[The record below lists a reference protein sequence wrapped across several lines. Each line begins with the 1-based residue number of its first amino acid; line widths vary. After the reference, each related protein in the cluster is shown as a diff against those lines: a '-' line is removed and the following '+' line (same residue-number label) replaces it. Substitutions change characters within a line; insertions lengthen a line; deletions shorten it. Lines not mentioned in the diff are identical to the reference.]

1 MKRIYISSP
10 GDSMER
16 IYLSVSP
23 EEYPE
28 VKASG
33 ACWDD
38 ASKSWYIGQ
47 GMATAM
53 FSRWLGEDPDE
64 APFGIASEEAFVASA
79 HSGCVSCRKDI
90 EVICI
95 YCKSGMDTEIGY
107 PIAKFTVGIT
117 DSRCEMP
124 ACAWAFIGS
133 HRGAR
138 SVRYS
143 VRFTRAYFSR

>member
-1 MKRIYISSP
+1 MHPIYIGSASNF
-10 GDSMER
+10 MER

-53 FSRWLGEDPDE
+53 FSRWLGEEQDE
-64 APFGIASEEAFVASA
+64 APFGIA
-79 HSGCVSCRKDI
+79 RN
-90 EVICI
+90 
-95 YCKSGMDTEIGY
+95 
-107 PIAKFTVGIT
+107 
-117 DSRCEMP
+117 
-124 ACAWAFIGS
+124 W
-133 HRGAR
+133 
-138 SVRYS
+138 
-143 VRFTRAYFSR
+143 